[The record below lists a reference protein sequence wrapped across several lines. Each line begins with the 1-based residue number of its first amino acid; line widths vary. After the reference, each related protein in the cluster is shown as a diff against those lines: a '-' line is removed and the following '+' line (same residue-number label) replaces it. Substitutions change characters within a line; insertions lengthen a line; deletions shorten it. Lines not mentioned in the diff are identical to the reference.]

1 MIGISRSHIKIVTSV
16 AMIWLVCCPVP
27 FIQHRIVI
35 THDERTLRLLLS
47 QIREDSHLDKE
58 ILPE

>member
-1 MIGISRSHIKIVTSV
+1 MT
-16 AMIWLVCCPVP
+16 WLVCGPVH
-27 FIQHRIVI
+27 FIQHKIVI